1 MMPTHEVLL
10 RMVFRKQGS
19 PDIRLC
25 IWRDRPDALYAN
37 VEQEG
42 SPPRKH
48 CWSQNTTVPWLVGH
62 YEQELGKAGYKPS
75 EFHPEGPIVPNATV
89 VS

>member
-1 MMPTHEVLL
+1 
-10 RMVFRKQGS
+10 MVSRKQGS